1 MARVDGN
8 PDTDWP
14 AKRWQP
20 TVRVCRAL
28 GNNCNVKAAVPPP
41 SPQKRERNS
50 FNFGN
55 PPGAGV
61 EWALIVERV
70 WFIMNSATGS
80 IAIGT
85 SGRTRT
91 SETVGSHAAAG
102 ALWTVLFSALN
113 KCLAL
118 GSQIVLARML
128 LPEEFGLVATTLSVA
143 SLIAVMC
150 GSTLKNVLTQRME
163 RFNQDAPHAFWLAL
177 ALNLGGALLLAVI
190 APVAGIL
197 FKDSRVTPLMLVF
210 ALAVPFQA
218 LPTIYA
224 AALARQLRFRDIA
237 LIHFGAGIVQ
247 NASSV
252 TLAWLGFGAYSLVLP
267 WVAMALYMAVAYRLT
282 AGRIRVGRP
291 EIRRWG
297 DLQRSVSWLMAV
309 TGLAAMQTTGAS
321 LVISLMHDPRTTGYF
336 YWGFTVS
343 SQLGSLWVTS
353 RQQMLMAVLARLN
366 SEPERQSLAVSKAI
380 QTLTLILAPVC
391 LLQVLLAEPVIA
403 FVFHDRWLPSVP
415 VVQFTSLGLV
425 TQPLNLLAATVLM
438 AHGKFRRLAG
448 ATLLMVVVLLVAAA
462 LGCVLGRQRE
472 IALCVMVGMVLG
484 NLIAGWLVFREFD
497 SGWAELCAALFPAL
511 ALAIPL
517 AGVTWAACRLS
528 SSLGTPAMT
537 AVTVASCAVTYFALL
552 KRFYPEILSE
562 AVLRVTRRHRR
573 TATSPWQ
580 P

>member
-1 MARVDGN
+1 M
-8 PDTDWP
+8 
-14 AKRWQP
+14 
-20 TVRVCRAL
+20 
-28 GNNCNVKAAVPPP
+28 
-41 SPQKRERNS
+41 
-50 FNFGN
+50 
-55 PPGAGV
+55 
-61 EWALIVERV
+61 
-70 WFIMNSATGS
+70 M
-80 IAIGT
+80 
-85 SGRTRT
+85 
-91 SETVGSHAAAG
+91 
-102 ALWTVLFSALN
+102 
-113 KCLAL
+113 
-118 GSQIVLARML
+118 
-128 LPEEFGLVATTLSVA
+128 
-143 SLIAVMC
+143 
-150 GSTLKNVLTQRME
+150 
-163 RFNQDAPHAFWLAL
+163 
-177 ALNLGGALLLAVI
+177 
-190 APVAGIL
+190 
-197 FKDSRVTPLMLVF
+197 
-210 ALAVPFQA
+210 
-218 LPTIYA
+218 
-224 AALARQLRFRDIA
+224 
-237 LIHFGAGIVQ
+237 
-247 NASSV
+247 
-252 TLAWLGFGAYSLVLP
+252 
-267 WVAMALYMAVAYRLT
+267 
-282 AGRIRVGRP
+282 
-291 EIRRWG
+291 
-297 DLQRSVSWLMAV
+297 
-309 TGLAAMQTTGAS
+309 
-321 LVISLMHDPRTTGYF
+321 
-336 YWGFTVS
+336 
-343 SQLGSLWVTS
+343 
-353 RQQMLMAVLARLN
+353 MAVLARLN